1 MLNTMVIQLLA
12 DAEKVQYLYY
22 FGDTVVYKAIV
33 DDYFILLGV
42 KQNPSIIYDISTLTE
57 MLDSRCISICNLS
70 ISDTAL
76 RV

>member
-12 DAEKVQYLYY
+12 GTEKVQYLYY

-33 DDYFILLGV
+33 DGYFILIGV
-42 KQNPSIIYDISTLTE
+42 KQNPAVLYDIRTLIE
-57 MLDSRCISICNLS
+57 MLDKGGISVCNLS